1 MRKQNSLLSSTDS
14 YVKKKIKIYN
24 FQTPKM
30 DNLSLVENNKY
41 NEVTMLGGNKFKN
54 FIKKLNLSRNSPNS
68 SRNICYNSH
77 FNYLKKS
84 QEKYEKERVNYV
96 IKSTRILFTK
106 TKNLDK
112 IVRRKRLHS
121 AL

>member
-1 MRKQNSLLSSTDS
+1 
-14 YVKKKIKIYN
+14 
-24 FQTPKM
+24 M